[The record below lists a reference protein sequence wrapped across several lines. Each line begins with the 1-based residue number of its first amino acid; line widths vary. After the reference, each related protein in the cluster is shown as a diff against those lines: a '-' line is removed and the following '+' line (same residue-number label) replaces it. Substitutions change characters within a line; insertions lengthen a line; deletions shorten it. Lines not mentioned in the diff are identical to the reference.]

1 MLQSDVDT
9 DGNVEYCFLTQ
20 DGIRSP
26 VLHVYPVRRYFFD
39 RRGPMYSYFLLYYFC
54 EAARSKKS

>member
-1 MLQSDVDT
+1 MQRDIDE

-26 VLHVYPVRRYFFD
+26 VLHVYPVCQDSSLAYI
-39 RRGPMYSYFLLYYFC
+39 SVCL
-54 EAARSKKS
+54 SS